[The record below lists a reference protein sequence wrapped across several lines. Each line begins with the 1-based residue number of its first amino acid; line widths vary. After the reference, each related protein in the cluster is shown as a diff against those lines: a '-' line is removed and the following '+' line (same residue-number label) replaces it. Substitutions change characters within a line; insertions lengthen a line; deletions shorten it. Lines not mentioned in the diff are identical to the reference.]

1 MRSSSSYNNNNNNNN
16 NNKAI
21 VSIGLTLLLVA
32 ALCASLAII
41 GRYTAARSAAGRD
54 GRKGREGGTRRR
66 KGREGMMFGFDATS
80 DDLVG
85 GYTDR
90 SDKSISDAV
99 KWKVKKCSMIS
110 DQDLARAVADAKR
123 SQSMTDSRT
132 FIAPLP
138 PIPD

>member
-1 MRSSSSYNNNNNNNN
+1 M
-16 NNKAI
+16 
-21 VSIGLTLLLVA
+21 
-32 ALCASLAII
+32 LCASLAII
-41 GRYTAARSAAGRD
+41 GRYTAGRSGANRE
-54 GRKGREGGTRRR
+54 GRE
-66 KGREGMMFGFDATS
+66 GREGMMFGFDATS

-138 PIPD
+138 PIPN

>member
-1 MRSSSSYNNNNNNNN
+1 MRSSSSYGLY

-21 VSIGLTLLLVA
+21 VSIGLTMLLVA

-41 GRYTAARSAAGRD
+41 GRYTAGRSAAN
-54 GRKGREGGTRRR
+54 RE
-66 KGREGMMFGFDATS
+66 GREGMMFGFDATS

-90 SDKSISDAV
+90 SDKSISDAI

-110 DQDLARAVADAKR
+110 ERDLARAVADAKR
-123 SQSMTDSRT
+123 SQSMADSRN

-138 PIPD
+138 PIPN

>member
-1 MRSSSSYNNNNNNNN
+1 MRSASYGLY

-41 GRYTAARSAAGRD
+41 GRYTAAR
-54 GRKGREGGTRRR
+54 
-66 KGREGMMFGFDATS
+66 REGMMFGFDATS

-123 SQSMTDSRT
+123 SQSMADSRN